1 MRQKVGIREVAQ
13 KAGVSIT
20 TVSHALNGKGRINP
34 DTRKR
39 VQEVAE
45 RLGYRPNALAR
56 NLAGGRT
63 GLIGLAVAQTLDKR
77 FAVSDFAYYSQLM
90 SAATVDAFDR
100 GYALV
105 LASGVE
111 EAAWSRLLLDGAI
124 VVDPVQ
130 SDPLC
135 AELRR
140 RHVPLVTTGRVPG
153 GRAGFWVDNDHVAGT
168 RAILDHLAARGAERI
183 ALLASPPITS
193 YAIDA
198 RESYDGW
205 CAERG
210 QRPRVAIARADLT
223 ESSGFEATVR
233 LLRDPAPP
241 DAVYATL
248 DRLALGALLAAQA
261 EGMSVPHE
269 LLVAGCTDSDA
280 GRSARPSLT
289 ALALNPE
296 QIGRDAVA
304 MVASLIEGEHPQ
316 QPHVLVPTKIL
327 ARGSTRRGAG
337 VGTSA
342 GTGAGAE
349 LSQTPSLDEPSS
361 TRPAPRRLPRQSP
374 RSARRS
380 LSAAATQPL
389 R

>member
-1 MRQKVGIREVAQ
+1 MGQKVGIKDVAER
-13 KAGVSIT
+13 AGVSIT

-34 DTRKR
+34 ETRRR

-45 RLGYRPNALAR
+45 RLGYRPNAVAR

-63 GLIGLAVAQTLDKR
+63 GLIGLAVAQTLERR
-77 FAVSDFAYYSQLM
+77 FAVSDFAYYAQLM
-90 SAATVDAFDR
+90 SAATVAAFDR

-111 EAAWSRLLLDGAI
+111 GSAWSRLMLDGAI

-130 SDPLC
+130 DDPLC
-135 AELRR
+135 SQLRR

-153 GRAGFWVDNDHVAGT
+153 GREGFWVDNDHVAGT
-168 RAILDHLAARGAERI
+168 RAIIDHLAARGAQRI

-198 RESYDGW
+198 RDSYEGW
-205 CAERG
+205 CSERG

-223 ESSGFEATVR
+223 EGSGFDATLR
-233 LLRDPAPP
+233 LLRDASPP

-261 EGMSVPHE
+261 EGMAVPRE

-296 QIGRDAVA
+296 EIGREAVA
-304 MVASLIEGEHPQ
+304 MVAALIEGAHPP
-316 QPHVLVPTKIL
+316 QPHVFVPTKIL
-327 ARGSTRRGAG
+327 ARGSTRR
-337 VGTSA
+337 SD
-342 GTGAGAE
+342 E
-349 LSQTPSLDEPSS
+349 LRRTPRPGEPQ
-361 TRPAPRRLPRQSP
+361 PARQARLRLPPQAP
-374 RSARRS
+374 RSAPGS
-380 LSAAATQPL
+380 LSAVATQRL

>member
-1 MRQKVGIREVAQ
+1 MRRKVGIRDVAE

-34 DTRKR
+34 DTRRR

-63 GLIGLAVAQTLDKR
+63 GLIGLAVAQTLDRR
-77 FAVSDFAYYSQLM
+77 FAVSDFAYYAQLM
-90 SAATVDAFDR
+90 SAATVAAFDS

-105 LASGVE
+105 LTSGAE

-130 SDPLC
+130 DDPLC

-153 GRAGFWVDNDHVAGT
+153 GREGFWVDNDHMAGT
-168 RAILDHLAARGAERI
+168 RAILDHLAARGAQRI
-183 ALLASPPITS
+183 ALLASPPVTS

-198 RESYDGW
+198 RDSYESW

-210 QRPRVAIARADLT
+210 QRPRVAIAREDLT
-223 ESSGFEATVR
+223 EGSGFEATVR
-233 LLRDPAPP
+233 LLRDPTPP

-261 EGMSVPHE
+261 QGMSVPRQ

-296 QIGRDAVA
+296 QIGREAVA
-304 MVASLIEGEHPQ
+304 MVATLIEGGHPPE
-316 QPHVLVPTKIL
+316 PHVYVPSKIL
-327 ARGSTRRGAG
+327 ARGSTRRRVEVKRSPHQG
-337 VGTSA
+337 
-342 GTGAGAE
+342 
-349 LSQTPSLDEPSS
+349 EPA
-361 TRPAPRRLPRQSP
+361 TARRVRLRLPRQSS
-374 RSARRS
+374 RSAGSS
-380 LSAAATQPL
+380 LSAAATP
-389 R
+389 RSR